1 MHATPHAE
9 SPLEGCTAFLA
20 ALDAVVDGEADT
32 LSVARSEAH
41 AAACV
46 ACAHRLAAARAYRE
60 RLRQVGERSAAT
72 NALRERVRR
81 ILQAVR
87 GSPTR

>member
-1 MHATPHAE
+1 MHATHAE
-9 SPLEGCTAFLA
+9 LPLEGCTAFLA
-20 ALDAVVDGEADT
+20 ALDAVVDGAADT
-32 LSVARSEAH
+32 LSIARSEAH

-60 RLRQVGERSAAT
+60 RLRLVGERSEAT
-72 NALRERVRR
+72 RSLRERVHQ